1 MRSFPRRVLGRIAV
15 LRSAGVFRADL
26 LFCFFYGQVR
36 SITRLSGDIEE
47 LELGRWHRGFEGKVS
62 GPGLTSRGS
71 RAIVDPA
78 AGTRYPPRTSQPGIE
93 TCAVNFGLCFL
104 LQICS
109 LSLSLSLSLFNQ
121 PPPPHPKPPRIHLF
135 QNEALGLQ
143 RRASSGVL
151 VTKASTD
158 FSKTLPQ
165 LMGKSKASRGEPKYF
180 LINSFG
186 KIESRTGVSGSASF
200 TIK

>member
-1 MRSFPRRVLGRIAV
+1 MRSFPCRVLGRIAV

-109 LSLSLSLSLFNQ
+109 LSLSLSLSLFHQ
-121 PPPPHPKPPRIHLF
+121 PPPPPTLNP
-135 QNEALGLQ
+135 
-143 RRASSGVL
+143 L
-151 VTKASTD
+151 VSIR
-158 FSKTLPQ
+158 SKTSLWGYNEGLP
-165 LMGKSKASRGEPKYF
+165 LACWLRRRV
-180 LINSFG
+180 LIFRKRCLN
-186 KIESRTGVSGSASF
+186 
-200 TIK
+200 